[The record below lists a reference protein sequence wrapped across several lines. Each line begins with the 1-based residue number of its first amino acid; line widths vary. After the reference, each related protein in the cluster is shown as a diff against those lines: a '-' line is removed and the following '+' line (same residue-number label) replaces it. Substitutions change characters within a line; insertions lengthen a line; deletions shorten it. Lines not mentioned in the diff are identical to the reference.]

1 MASLVVW
8 DWRIQ
13 NKGKIMNL
21 KDRRKARRLL
31 KELGCLTEF
40 KLELK
45 RQGYKKQTFKDISN
59 KLGGAFDFSS
69 SRRGCKYWGTKIM
82 NNIEE
87 PFGWKYE

>member
-1 MASLVVW
+1 
-8 DWRIQ
+8 
-13 NKGKIMNL
+13 MNL

-69 SRRGCKYWGTKIM
+69 SRRGCSYWGTKIM